1 MFTEIYR
8 FRLLLTGAALVPVAC
23 VLLFVLGTSVWQSKQ
38 RAYRLSEDST
48 TGPTSVEKMTE
59 TLAQD
64 RKRLAEYEREQ
75 STLRVEVIQRRKLF
89 QDGQISKDDVLETER
104 LFVAA
109 LARVHAMRESVVETD
124 IAITEAVLGEKVLR
138 MPVLPPNGYSET
150 SELARFNGGFKWSLK
165 EASHI
170 ERFFSQKFGRSLP
183 IAAKGQSATHNRFGF
198 DHRDAMDVALHPDSA
213 EGKALINQLRRS
225 GIPFIAFRS
234 SMPGASTGPHIHI
247 GKPSGR
253 IGRSKINDS

>member
-8 FRLLLTGAALVPVAC
+8 FRLLLTGAALLPVAF
-23 VLLFVLGTSVWQSKQ
+23 VLLFVLGSSVWQNKQ
-38 RAYRLSEDST
+38 RAYRLSEGLT
-48 TGPTSVEKMTE
+48 TEPTSVEKMTE

-64 RKRLAEYEREQ
+64 RKRLAEYEIEQ
-75 STLRVEVIQRRKLF
+75 SMLRVKVIQRRKLF

-150 SELARFNGGFKWSLK
+150 PELARFNGGFKWSLK

-213 EGKALINQLRRS
+213 EGKALINQLRKS

>member
-1 MFTEIYR
+1 NLSGDATTE
-8 FRLLLTGAALVPVAC
+8 
-23 VLLFVLGTSVWQSKQ
+23 SS
-38 RAYRLSEDST
+38 S
-48 TGPTSVEKMTE
+48 ME
-59 TLAQD
+59 TMKSSLAQD
-64 RKRLAEYEREQ
+64 RKLLAGHEREQ
-75 STLRVEVIQRRKLF
+75 SALRAEVIRRRRLF
-89 QDGQISKDDVLETER
+89 QDGQISKDQVLEAER
-104 LFVAA
+104 SFIAA
-109 LARVHAMRESVVETD
+109 LTRVHAMRDSVTETD

-138 MPVLPPNGYSET
+138 MPVLPVNGYSET
-150 SELARFNGGFKWSLK
+150 AELARFNGGFKWSLK

-213 EGKALINQLRRS
+213 EGKALINQLRKS

>member
-8 FRLLLTGAALVPVAC
+8 FRLLLTGAALVPVAF
-23 VLLFVLGTSVWQSKQ
+23 VLLFVLGSSVWQNSQ
-38 RAYRLSEDST
+38 RAYRLSQGPT
-48 TGPTSVEKMTE
+48 TEPTSVEKMKE
-59 TLAQD
+59 TLVQD
-64 RKRLAEYEREQ
+64 RKLLAEYERKQ
-75 STLRVEVIQRRKLF
+75 ATIRTEVIRQRKLF

-109 LARVHAMRESVVETD
+109 LARVHALRESVVETD
-124 IAITEAVLGEKVLR
+124 IAITEAVWGEKVLR
-138 MPVLPPNGYSET
+138 MPVLPLNGYSET
-150 SELARFNGGFKWSLK
+150 PEVARFNGGFKWSLK

-198 DHRDAMDVALHPDSA
+198 DHRDAMDVALHPDSP
-213 EGKALINQLRRS
+213 EGKALINQLRKA
-225 GIPFIAFRS
+225 GIPFIAFRNAI
-234 SMPGASTGPHIHI
+234 PGTSTGPHIHI

-253 IGRSKINDS
+253 IAH